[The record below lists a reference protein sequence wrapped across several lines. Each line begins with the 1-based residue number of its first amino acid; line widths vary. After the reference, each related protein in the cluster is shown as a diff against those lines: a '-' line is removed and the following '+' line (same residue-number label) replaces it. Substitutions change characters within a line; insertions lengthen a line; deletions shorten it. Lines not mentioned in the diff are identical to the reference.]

1 MYSNTYCIGS
11 FFNIYMV
18 DVLERNVG
26 FNNEEMWKQCELL
39 KSVVFQTIETKSG
52 RGKNVRIIQTFKH
65 NTPAE
70 VRDRIANSCEHYKKL
85 YEKDMERNNQIKF
98 RDYQYDIIRKGS
110 EIVTKY
116 GFVYL
121 AMEVRTGKTLTSLGI
136 AEKLNVQNVLFI
148 TKKKA
153 ISSIQKDY
161 EMLNPPYQLEVTN
174 YENLHNVDGILWDLI
189 ICDEA
194 HSMGAFA
201 KPSKRAVQVKD
212 LIDKTFAKVILLSG
226 TPTPES
232 YSQMYHQVYGIP
244 KNPFRE
250 FKNFYRFCD
259 NFVKV
264 KTKMINS
271 LVIKDYS
278 DGLPTIVEAMAPF
291 TINYTQAE
299 AGFVSKTTEEI
310 FEVELKESTYKLIKN
325 LQRDLVITGKA
336 EVILGDTPVKLM
348 SKIHQLYSG
357 TVKFESGKSMV
368 IDTTK
373 AEFIQ
378 EQFMGCQ
385 IGIFYKFK
393 EELVAL
399 QQIFGDEL
407 TTDLDEFNNS
417 YKNIALQIVSGREGI
432 SLKKADYLVYY
443 NIDFSATSYWQ
454 SKDRMT
460 TKERLENQVFWIF
473 AKGGIEHEIYKAV
486 TKKKDYTLA
495 HFKKDFYL

>member
-1 MYSNTYCIGS
+1 MDI
-11 FFNIYMV
+11 
-18 DVLERNVG
+18 LERTSG
-26 FNNEEMWKQCELL
+26 FNNKEMWKQCEILR
-39 KSVVFQTIETKSG
+39 SVVFQTIETKAG
-52 RGKNVRIIQTFKH
+52 RGKQIKITQTFKH
-65 NTPAE
+65 NIPTK
-70 VRDRIANSCEHYKKL
+70 VRERIANSCTHYKKL

-98 RDYQYDIIRKGS
+98 RDYQYDIIRKGT
-110 EIVTKY
+110 EILTKS

-136 AEKLNVQNVLFI
+136 AEKIGSKNVLFL

-153 ISSIQKDY
+153 ISSIEGDY
-161 EMLNPPYQLEVTN
+161 KLFNPPYELTVIN
-174 YENLHNVDGILWDLI
+174 YESIHKLPQSKWDLI

-201 KPSKRAVQVKD
+201 KPSNRAVQVKD
-212 LIDKTFAKVILLSG
+212 LIAITKANVILLSG

-244 KNPFRE
+244 NNPFRE
-250 FKNFYRFCD
+250 HKTFYKFCSK
-259 NFVKV
+259 FVIV
-264 KTKMINS
+264 KTKIINGLS
-271 LVIKDYS
+271 MNDYS
-278 DGLPTIVEAMAPF
+278 NGMYTIVEAMEPF

-299 AGFVSKTTEEI
+299 AGFVATTTEEV
-310 FEVELKESTYKLIKN
+310 FEVELKESTYKLIKK
-325 LQRDLVITGKA
+325 LSRDLIIQGKE

-399 QQIFGDEL
+399 QKVFGDEL

-432 SLKKADYLVYY
+432 SLKKAEYLVYY